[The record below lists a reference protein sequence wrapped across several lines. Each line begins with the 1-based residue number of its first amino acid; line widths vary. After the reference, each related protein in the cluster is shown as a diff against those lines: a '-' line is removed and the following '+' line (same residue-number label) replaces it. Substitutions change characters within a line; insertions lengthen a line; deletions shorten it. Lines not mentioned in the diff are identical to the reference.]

1 MLILWHVTVSEDHDI
16 DDINGECDSK
26 DTLSDVEIL
35 IENFENE
42 HASTMACSRQRK
54 YARRVQ
60 HCFGFA
66 HGGGEFAVVAQRFGA
81 RKS

>member
-42 HASTMACSRQRK
+42 HASTMACSRQRNT
-54 YARRVQ
+54 RV
-60 HCFGFA
+60 A
-66 HGGGEFAVVAQRFGA
+66 SNIASDSPTAVASSR
-81 RKS
+81 